1 MAGSPAVWPPPTCCG
16 RAFRHL
22 RHRAAQTHARAE
34 GRGSHA
40 FHIVLDGFLVS
51 VANPESSSPMTPPA
65 MSTKPPLNRIDGV
78 VFVIAA
84 AAVVVLALI

>member
-1 MAGSPAVWPPPTCCG
+1 
-16 RAFRHL
+16 
-22 RHRAAQTHARAE
+22 
-34 GRGSHA
+34 
-40 FHIVLDGFLVS
+40 
-51 VANPESSSPMTPPA
+51 MTPPA